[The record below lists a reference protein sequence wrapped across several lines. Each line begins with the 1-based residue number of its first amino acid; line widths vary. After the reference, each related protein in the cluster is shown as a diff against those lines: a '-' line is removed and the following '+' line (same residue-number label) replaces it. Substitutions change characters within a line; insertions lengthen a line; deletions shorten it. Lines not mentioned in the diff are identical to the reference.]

1 MPFLRQSAIS
11 IDMNANDDLIM
22 AAGLEAQAPHFSR
35 PIALEGASNF
45 RDLGGY
51 QGLDGRRL
59 QWRKLYRS
67 AHLAHLT
74 QDDLNQLKTLGVS
87 RSADF
92 RGLGESAHLAYNWP
106 QLSRHALI
114 VEPTVVQR
122 AQSMIEK
129 GQDLTA
135 GDTVELMHDTYRSF
149 VNVYGQRFAEFF
161 ELLQTNDDPLVFHCT
176 AGKDRTGLAAALLL
190 SLAGVPRE
198 AIVADY
204 TLTETNLAGP
214 FSQALTGLIT
224 GMGIPLTPRLTTLAT
239 KSPAS
244 AIETALDWIA
254 AEHGDAAAYLRSG
267 GLSIDEVE
275 ALRRVL
281 LAE

>member
-1 MPFLRQSAIS
+1 MS
-11 IDMNANDDLIM
+11 ITHHLDDATLM
-22 AAGLEAQAPHFSR
+22 SFAAGALPEALASVRDGGLLATVEQMPGGQSR
-35 PIALEGASNF
+35 MAMDEMVKQLMPAS
-45 RDLGGY
+45 GPV
-51 QGLDGRRL
+51 
-59 QWRKLYRS
+59 
-67 AHLAHLT
+67 A
-74 QDDLNQLKTLGVS
+74 
-87 RSADF
+87 
-92 RGLGESAHLAYNWP
+92 
-106 QLSRHALI
+106 
-114 VEPTVVQR
+114 
-122 AQSMIEK
+122 
-129 GQDLTA
+129 LTA
-135 GDTVELMHDTYRSF
+135 EQVAAIADQVPTLEELYVSIL
-149 VNVYGQRFAEFF
+149 GSSAAQFAE
-161 ELLQTNDDPLVFHCT
+161 LARAVVTASTTDRPGVLFHCT

-281 LAE
+281 RAE

>member
-1 MPFLRQSAIS
+1 MDLRSVLSVTHNAREVGDLPTTDGGKLASGIIFRADALAELTDEGLAALAELRIGTIVDLRTDSEQARAADRLPTDGSITFL
-11 IDMNANDDLIM
+11 
-22 AAGLEAQAPHFSR
+22 
-35 PIALEGASNF
+35 ALPV
-45 RDLGGY
+45 LGGAM
-51 QGLDGRRL
+51 DEMV
-59 QWRKLYRS
+59 K
-67 AHLAHLT
+67 
-74 QDDLNQLKTLGVS
+74 QLMPASGPV
-87 RSADF
+87 A
-92 RGLGESAHLAYNWP
+92 
-106 QLSRHALI
+106 
-114 VEPTVVQR
+114 
-122 AQSMIEK
+122 
-129 GQDLTA
+129 LTA
-135 GDTVELMHDTYRSF
+135 EQVAAIADQVPTLEELYVSIL
-149 VNVYGQRFAEFF
+149 GSSAAQFAE
-161 ELLQTNDDPLVFHCT
+161 LARAVVTASTTDRPGVLFHCT